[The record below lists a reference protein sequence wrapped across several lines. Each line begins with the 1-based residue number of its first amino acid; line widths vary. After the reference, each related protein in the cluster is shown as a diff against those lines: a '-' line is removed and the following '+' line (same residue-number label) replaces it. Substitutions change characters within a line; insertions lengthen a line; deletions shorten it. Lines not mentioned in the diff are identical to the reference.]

1 MAKYTMELRELLE
14 RNRDIFNFNYD
25 FYDESERPKFERDFI
40 RHFYFREICTENP
53 EKFLWLLEDKM
64 NTVFPYYNELFKATK
79 IEYSVLDNYYMKE
92 KTTRNQEKQGH
103 SSGVSSNVAQS
114 FDTQTTDSTDS
125 TRDSSELTKTRT
137 SKTEGTESATSIN
150 TGSVEGSG
158 SKSGSPKTEITED
171 VSKKFLD
178 TPQGSVD
185 INDANYI
192 TTLNADK
199 REQLTESTIDEKSI
213 SSQSTRDSGQAD
225 RDTSSETTE
234 SDFTTGSGQKN
245 TTGRVDVEGEHR
257 TTADNNTRVNTED
270 SEREI
275 LETERRGNIGVDAD
289 ADLIQKHI
297 KLQQIL
303 KKISLMFFD
312 ECEDLFMGLY

>member
-1 MAKYTMELRELLE
+1 MAKYTMELRELVCKK
-14 RNRDIFNFNYD
+14 NIFNFDYA
-25 FYDESERPKFERDFI
+25 FYNEKERPSFERDFI

-53 EKFLWLLEDKM
+53 EKFLMLLEDKM
-64 NTVFPYYNELFKATK
+64 ATVFPYYNELFKATQ

-114 FDTQTTDSTDS
+114 FDTQTNTSIDHVTETPQLLHSTDTTRSGTDSTIINNKS
-125 TRDSSELTKTRT
+125 VIG
-137 SKTEGTESATSIN
+137 GTTI
-150 TGSVEGSG
+150 
-158 SKSGSPKTEITED
+158 KSGSPKTEVTED

-178 TPQGSVD
+178 TPQGSVN

-199 REQLTESTIDEKSI
+199 REQLTESTIDEQTDVDQTTTDNGSNDITYNSKI
-213 SSQSTRDSGQAD
+213 SVKESSTGTNDK
-225 RDTSSETTE
+225 TS
-234 SDFTTGSGQKN
+234 N
-245 TTGRVDVEGEHR
+245 GRIDVEGEHR
-257 TTADNNTRVNTED
+257 TTADNNTRINTED